1 MKFPRVFVYYEII
14 FNDWLGFGGGGG
26 GLSLGFLF
34 GLFLARIFGQ
44 ILRDFGS
51 VGTYRHAVEKFKIKT
66 GA

>member
-1 MKFPRVFVYYEII
+1 MKFPCVFVYYEIF
-14 FNDWLGFGGGGG
+14 FNDWFGFGG

-34 GLFLARIFGQ
+34 GFFLARGFGQ

-51 VGTYRHAVEKFKIKT
+51 IGACGHAVEKLKIKA